1 MVDVFAPPP
10 VPPRNNSPAAPV
22 KVDNPPPSV
31 VSRSHEPNTP
41 AQDRRQADQDAL
53 DRMDP
58 WRRDGK
64 QSMLVRQADGSVVEV
79 PRRDGGTNG
88 VPADGNQ
95 PAPPV
100 DQQQPGPDRIKVGDM
115 EFSAEELQGL
125 RERKSIEDSRR
136 ALVPASPEDYRTE
149 LPADLVLP
157 PGVQVAYSDT
167 DPMVQSSLKSL
178 REFCHA
184 NGLGQAEYSRL
195 LALDANR
202 VAIEQSMMQRAHAAE
217 MQKLGETRT
226 ARLSAVA
233 TWLKAFAGE
242 EGGRALISNLL
253 TAKQVAAYEQMMHR
267 FSSQGGGNYSGAHRE
282 VNQPERLSSEAYNK
296 LTYTEKKAYAEE
308 ASAREQAIRR

>member
-41 AQDRRQADQDAL
+41 AQDRWQADQDAL

-64 QSMLVRQADGSVVEV
+64 QTMLVRQADGSVVEV

-88 VPADGNQ
+88 VPADSNQ
-95 PAPPV
+95 PATPDDP
-100 DQQQPGPDRIKVGDM
+100 QLQPGPDRIKVGDM

-125 RERKSIEDSRR
+125 RERKSLEDSRR
-136 ALVPASPEDYRTE
+136 ALVPATPEDYRTE

-157 PGVQVAYSDT
+157 TGVKVVYSDT
-167 DPMVQSSLKSL
+167 DPLVQSSLKSL
-178 REFCHA
+178 REFCYQ
-184 NGLGQAEYSRL
+184 NSLGQAEYSRL

-202 VAIEQSMMQRAHAAE
+202 VAIEQKMLQTAHENE
-217 MQKLGETRT
+217 MRKLGETRT
-226 ARLSAVA
+226 ARLSAVV
-233 TWLKAFAGE
+233 TWLRSMAGE

-253 TAKQVAAYEQMMHR
+253 TARQVSAFETMMHR
-267 FSSQGGGNYSGAHRE
+267 HQSQGGGNYSGAGRDPGPKPGTLTDE
-282 VNQPERLSSEAYNK
+282 QYGKLS
-296 LTYTEKKAYAEE
+296 YTEKKEYA
-308 ASAREQAIRR
+308 AQFQRDGR